1 MINETEDVGPDDTES
16 TEIVLNHHQ
25 IVVFLVFEGD
35 FLFESNCKKINNRQL
50 FFHISR
56 LDAGERSLLYE
67 RKIGNLTIVL

>member
-35 FLFESNCKKINNRQL
+35 FLCSKVTVKR
-50 FFHISR
+50 
-56 LDAGERSLLYE
+56 
-67 RKIGNLTIVL
+67 